1 MMNSARKLVEK
12 LNVFRQTHDPGQAA
26 LKISG
31 KDGGYLVKEQLDNI
45 HLQVEIEDF
54 DKFSYMVRSVSMTHS
69 QTLAAPV
76 KDVLLRQAGE
86 IERQIS
92 YLLEGFR
99 LVEVDEVNG
108 TAQIR
113 SITPY
118 KKGDERLYY
127 EVLLRGGNSLTFTR
141 YRKQHPTGKRQ
152 IVPSHLTQEIFE
164 RLVDDLVAVI
174 RLR

>member
-1 MMNSARKLVEK
+1 MNLGQEFVDKLK
-12 LNVFRQTHDPGQAA
+12 AFQRTRDAKQAA
-26 LKISG
+26 LKVSG
-31 KDGGYLVKEQLDNI
+31 KDGGYLIQEQIGGLG
-45 HLQVEIEDF
+45 LQVEIEDF
-54 DKFSYMVRSVSMTHS
+54 DRFSYMVRSISMTHP
-69 QTLAAPV
+69 QTPATPI

-99 LVEVDEVNG
+99 LVELDEVNG
-108 TAQIR
+108 TAQVR

-141 YRKQHPTGKRQ
+141 YRKQHQTGEREM
-152 IVPSHLTQEIFE
+152 VPSHLTLEIFE
-164 RLVDDLVAVI
+164 RLVDDLAAVMQ
-174 RLR
+174 LR